1 MPPFEQGF
9 ANHFLCQSF
18 SCPEELDLSVLFYD
32 GSSGTYQ
39 MDQRGAG
46 PADSPGGRSPVLCG
60 EAGPGADGWAA
71 AEYTG
76 LGLEQLPS
84 DLDREGYYLESTG
97 CYYLVHGDALLF
109 TCPELES
116 GLRQEDGTVQL
127 RYRFPMA
134 QDAHMLWTLTLRPAE
149 GSYQFVSNLPHG
161 PVPEVTPSEAVWTE
175 PEIATE
181 ALPADFQVRRG
192 QDQISVYPF
201 TAEELADARE
211 LVESIV
217 ADLPRKPGC

>member
-1 MPPFEQGF
+1 M
-9 ANHFLCQSF
+9 
-18 SCPEELDLSVLFYD
+18 D
-32 GSSGTYQ
+32 GLLQ
-39 MDQRGAG
+39 K
-46 PADSPGGRSPVLCG
+46 
-60 EAGPGADGWAA
+60 
-71 AEYTG
+71 YTG

-149 GSYQFVSNLPHG
+149 GQLPVCLQSAPWAGTGGHTFG
-161 PVPEVTPSEAVWTE
+161 SG
-175 PEIATE
+175 
-181 ALPADFQVRRG
+181 LDR
-192 QDQISVYPF
+192 
-201 TAEELADARE
+201 ARNRYG
-211 LVESIV
+211 S
-217 ADLPRKPGC
+217 ASR